1 MNKWRIYF
9 ICLLGALHLS
19 AFAAQEENAPKEK
32 KQKKVKI
39 EEPKH
44 VYLYGVA
51 INFNDSTVY
60 LTDVQHLDSVII
72 HSDGA
77 IQNYASYSMQL
88 KVYIEGTLD
97 ETTQTCA
104 VIYSEKKKALEKR
117 YLKTRK
123 RYQENKNKILKHI
136 GTDAFVFKKPQ

>member
-1 MNKWRIYF
+1 MNKWKIYL
-9 ICLLGALHLS
+9 ICLFGALHLS

-32 KQKKVKI
+32 KQKKVKT
-39 EEPKH
+39 EEPKC

-60 LTDVQHLDSVII
+60 LTDVQRLDSIII

-77 IQNYASYSMQL
+77 LQNYASYSMQL
-88 KVYIEGTLD
+88 KVYLEGTLD
-97 ETTQTCA
+97 EMTQTCA
-104 VIYSEKKKALEKR
+104 VIYSEKKKAIEKR

-123 RYQENKNKILKHI
+123 RYQENKSKTLKQI
-136 GTDAFVFKKPQ
+136 GTDAFVFKVH